1 MAGRAGAM
9 VGALKALR
17 AERARYRRE
26 LDDYRREAAA
36 ALRSLPP
43 SVPRVEVERPGPPEE
58 LQGILAEA
66 VRNSQTR
73 KGKGKRSSA
82 PRSPDTAV
90 WKDVSNVLES
100 SERHLPVAEKYFK
113 RVFGLIRDPDSLAI
127 GGTTTVS
134 PVNTYRYFYFTSKS
148 IYKTVSYYLV
158 L

>member
-73 KGKGKRSSA
+73 KGKGKRSGV

-100 SERHLPVAEKYFK
+100 RERHLPAS
-113 RVFGLIRDPDSLAI
+113 LWPDSRSGQLGR
-127 GGTTTVS
+127 GGVVVEGGRRGCG
-134 PVNTYRYFYFTSKS
+134 PDAG
-148 IYKTVSYYLV
+148 
-158 L
+158 

>member
-1 MAGRAGAM
+1 M

-73 KGKGKRSSA
+73 KGKGKRSGV

-113 RVFGLIRDPDSLAI
+113 RVFGLIRDPDSLAE
-127 GGTTTVS
+127 G
-134 PVNTYRYFYFTSKS
+134 
-148 IYKTVSYYLV
+148 
-158 L
+158 